1 MVARRDGGHRRRR
14 PRGSGWQEQGRRALR
29 AARTAAATRLPKR
42 GGAPGDGPAVDRAP
56 EDGPTVDRGGEPSPV
71 TASVTGDDPGDGSD
85 GSDGSDGPVPAS
97 GAAPWWAPARRLRPR
112 YPRPDRAGWRR
123 WLPSLRQGLLLCT
136 WSLLALL
143 ALIGW
148 AYETTSIPSDLNA
161 YATQQDNVYYWADGT
176 EMARVGPVDRQA
188 MPLDR
193 IPVSVRS
200 AVLAAENASFYSDA
214 GVSPKG
220 IARAVMNMATGGQ
233 RQGGS
238 TITQQY
244 VKNVYLDQD
253 QTISRKVSEI
263 FIAVKLDRK
272 MSKDRILDGYL
283 NTSWFGR
290 GAYGVQRAA
299 KAYYGKDVSQLDTSQ
314 SAFLAALLKGAGQ
327 FDPSVSAAN
336 HQRAV
341 ARWNWVL
348 DRMVETGKLSAA
360 RRATLTTFP
369 EPIAPPKPVG
379 LSGQTG
385 YLVDTAR
392 AYVSAHSG
400 ISDQQFDRGGYQIY
414 TTFEKP
420 KVDALASAVKQQT
433 AKLHPSTRA
442 ADRDVR
448 VGAASVATD
457 GRILALYGGPDY
469 IKQGFDDADISIVP
483 AGTAYAP
490 YVYAAA
496 LRDGVVS
503 ARDAPRV
510 FVGPQSPYD
519 GDDDVPIQT
528 PEGPYW
534 SRDGKVVKTANA
546 GDRSYGTIP
555 LAQAVADGVNGP
567 IMQVGMD
574 VGLNR
579 VRQASIDAG
588 LLPDS
593 GFAEQVPS
601 FSLGTSTPSPIRMA
615 AGYTT
620 FAAGG
625 TRTDPYSVLRVTRD
639 GSAVA
644 LQKPAVTHPFTP
656 KVAGEVDD
664 ALREAVSNGAAHA
677 VAKAGPG
684 LAGLPGTAP
693 DNTSASFVGYD
704 ADMAT
709 AVTLF
714 RIDPKTQ
721 QLEPLTGIGGR
732 SAKKPGSDYP
742 TAVWTHYAEAVRPPG
757 GTAAASAR

>member
-1 MVARRDGGHRRRR
+1 MFAWRND
-14 PRGSGWQEQGRRALR
+14 GRRQWMSRESVRGAWR
-29 AARTAAATRLPKR
+29 AART
-42 GGAPGDGPAVDRAP
+42 
-56 EDGPTVDRGGEPSPV
+56 
-71 TASVTGDDPGDGSD
+71 
-85 GSDGSDGPVPAS
+85 
-97 GAAPWWAPARRLRPR
+97 RLRPC
-112 YPRPDRAGWRR
+112 YPRPGRTGWRR
-123 WLPSLRQGLLLCT
+123 WLPSLRQSLLLCA
-136 WSLLALL
+136 WSLLLL
-143 ALIGW
+143 VGLVWW
-148 AYETTSIPSDLNA
+148 AYATTSIPADLNA
-161 YATQQDNVYYWADGT
+161 YATQQDNVYYWADGS

-188 MPLDR
+188 IPLDR
-193 IPVSVRS
+193 IPVAMQS
-200 AVLAAENASFYSDA
+200 AVVAAENASFYSDP

-220 IARAVMNMATGGQ
+220 IARAVVNMATGGD

-263 FIAVKLDRK
+263 LIAVKLDRST
-272 MSKDRILDGYL
+272 SKDQILDGYL

-299 KAYYGKDVSQLDTSQ
+299 KAYYGEDVSQLNTSQ
-314 SAFLAALLKGAGQ
+314 AAFLAGLLKGAGQ
-327 FDPSVSAAN
+327 FDPSVSPAN
-336 HQRAV
+336 HSRAV

-348 DRMVETGKLSAA
+348 DRMVKTGKLSAA
-360 RRATLTTFP
+360 RRATYTTFP
-369 EPIAPPKPVG
+369 EPIAPPKPAG
-379 LSGQTG
+379 LGGQTG

-400 ISDQQFDRGGYQIY
+400 ISDRLFDRGGYQIY

-420 KVDALASAVKQQT
+420 KVDALAAAVKEQT
-433 AKLHPSTRA
+433 AKLHPATRA
-442 ADRDVR
+442 ADRNVR

-469 IKQGFDDADISIVP
+469 VKQGFDDADISIVP

-490 YVYAAA
+490 FVYAAA
-496 LRDGVVS
+496 LRDGVVRQRDVPR
-503 ARDAPRV
+503 AR
-510 FVGPQSPYD
+510 VGPDSQYD
-519 GDDDVPIQT
+519 GDDGAPIQT

-546 GDRSYGTIP
+546 GGRSYGPIA
-555 LAQAVADGVNGP
+555 LGKAVAEGVNGP
-567 IMQVGMD
+567 VEQLGMD

-625 TRTDPYSVLRVTRD
+625 TRTDPYSVLRITHD
-639 GSAVA
+639 GAAVP
-644 LQKPAVTHPFTP
+644 LPKPVATHPFTA

-664 ALREAVSNGAAHA
+664 ALRDA
-677 VAKAGPG
+677 VATGAGHAAAQAGPG

-721 QLEPLTGIGGR
+721 QLEPLTGLGGR

-742 TAVWTHYAEAVRPPG
+742 VKMWTRYTEAVRPPAG
-757 GTAAASAR
+757 STS